1 MERGLSRH
9 GRLLVGTRHIRSDRR
24 RLLMA
29 VLCAPLFAS
38 LAGCA
43 VWGRFFPH
51 RQPPCALR
59 PGASN
64 SEIVARVNQNFTPP
78 AGPPLGAWECTQV
91 TMYAKN
97 MPGYAN
103 ADISVQAPHKFRVRA
118 FMPLSGSEV
127 ADFGSNSDEVWFWSR
142 EGPGVV
148 TASHEELPQFL
159 NQMQIPFE
167 PEWLMEVLGVMP
179 IDPTQ
184 YEMVRPTPENG
195 YVDLVADQ
203 TAPNGEP
210 VRRLIR
216 IDTCRGTVV
225 EHRITSADGQ
235 VIARARLDKYE
246 PDVTG
251 RYLLPRFIQMEWPQ
265 ANAAMEMHLHGLVHT
280 DPEQL
285 TSNWTV
291 PQIRGYRQL
300 RIGAPPSMEY
310 SAETPTEILP
320 IVNEQRE
327 LRSGERG
334 ARLTIPILSG
344 DAPPA
349 GYSAAASQS
358 SSDQLL
364 REQESGPQPFP
375 ALP

>member
-9 GRLLVGTRHIRSDRR
+9 GRLLVGTQHIRSHRR
-24 RLLMA
+24 RLLAA
-29 VLCAPLFAS
+29 VLCAPLLAS
-38 LAGCA
+38 MAGCA

-51 RQPPCALR
+51 RQPPCALQ
-59 PGASN
+59 PGASY

-91 TMYAKN
+91 TMYAKH
-97 MPGYAN
+97 MPAYAN

-118 FMPLSGSEV
+118 FNPLSGSEV
-127 ADFGSNSDEVWFWSR
+127 ADFGSNSDEIWFWGQG
-142 EGPGVV
+142 GPGVV
-148 TASHEELPQFL
+148 TASHEQLPQFL
-159 NQMQIPFE
+159 NQMQVPFE

-184 YEMVRPTPENG
+184 YQMVRPTPDTG

-235 VIARARLDKYE
+235 TIARARLDKYE
-246 PDVTG
+246 LDVTG
-251 RYLLPRFIQMEWPQ
+251 RYLLPRFVQLEWPQ
-265 ANAAMEMHLHGLVHT
+265 ADSEMKMYLNGPIHT
-280 DPEQL
+280 DPGQL

-300 RIGAPPSMEY
+300 RIGAPPSRDY
-310 SAETPTEILP
+310 SAETPKEILP
-320 IVNEQRE
+320 VGIDQRE
-327 LRSGERG
+327 LRSGEPG
-334 ARLTIPILSG
+334 ARLTIPILSE

-349 GYSAAASQS
+349 AYSAAASQS
-358 SSDQLL
+358 SSDRLL
-364 REQESGPQPFP
+364 REQESEPRPFP
-375 ALP
+375 AVP